1 MNDVKILR
9 KIQRGEYDE
18 EVDEFVKNALNW
30 YKEHAEELIE
40 E

>member
-1 MNDVKILR
+1 MNDVRILR

-18 EVDEFVKNALNW
+18 EVEEFVKNSLNW